1 MTSQKGF
8 TLIELM
14 LVLALLTILAGIAVP
29 KLIGL
34 DQKAEDTAIYS
45 VGTSIRS
52 AMEVYHQFNGE
63 YPAEVDNWQEL
74 DQLLYIIELGQVD
87 NYHIGSFKY
96 SIDDQKNNYLI
107 KLSSSSSGK
116 EYLIKND
123 GFSEGD

>member
-29 KLIGL
+29 RLIGL

-74 DQLLYIIELGQVD
+74 DQLLDIIELGQMD
-87 NYHIGSFKY
+87 DYHIGSFKY
-96 SIDDQKNNYLI
+96 IIDDQKNNYLI
-107 KLSSSSSGK
+107 KVSSSSSGK

>member
-14 LVLALLTILAGIAVP
+14 LVLALLTIFAGIAVP
-29 KLIGL
+29 RLISL
-34 DQKAEDTAIYS
+34 NHKAKDTAIYS
-45 VGTSIRS
+45 VGASIRS
-52 AMEVYHQFNGE
+52 AMEVYHQFKGE

-74 DQLLYIIELGQVD
+74 DQLLDIIELGQMD
-87 NYHIGSFKY
+87 DYHIGSFKY
-96 SIDDQKNNYLI
+96 YDKGNNYLI
-107 KLSSSSSGK
+107 KVSSSSSGK

>member
-14 LVLALLTILAGIAVP
+14 LVLALLIILAGIAVP
-29 KLIGL
+29 RLVGL

-45 VGTSIRS
+45 VGASIRS
-52 AMEVYHQFNGE
+52 AMEVYHQFKGE
-63 YPAEVDNWQEL
+63 YPAEVDDWQEL
-74 DQLLYIIELGQVD
+74 DQLLDIIEFGQMD
-87 NYHIGSFKY
+87 NYYIDTFEY
-96 SIDDQKNNYLI
+96 STDDQENNYLI
-107 KLSSSSSGK
+107 KVSSSSSGK